1 MALPLG
7 HNSLDKNQIA
17 KLLKE
22 IKAADDELA
31 SLRSGH
37 MTRCKKPRKRISEVM
52 ARAKGMGLE
61 MPGFRMMVE
70 EYRDQRRAEA
80 RREKLDPS
88 EAEALDLYRE
98 AAPDFFET
106 TELGRSAKRKRGD
119 GEAALD
125 SLSAD

>member
-7 HNSLDKNQIA
+7 HNSLDKNQIV

-31 SLRSGH
+31 SLRSSH

-61 MPGFRMMVE
+61 MPGFRTMIE
-70 EYRDQRRAEA
+70 EYRDRRRAEA
-80 RREKLDPS
+80 RRAKLEPG

-98 AAPDFFET
+98 AAPDFFDST
-106 TELGRSAKRKRGD
+106 PLGRSARRGNPMV
-119 GEAALD
+119 ALD
-125 SLSAD
+125 SLPAG